1 MEKNKKGK
9 LLGILGGVGPMATV
23 YFYELLTSLTK
34 ADCDQEHIDIVI
46 SSRATTPDR
55 TAFITGA
62 SDEDPLSAMIPDAKR
77 LVVFGAELIA
87 IPCNT
92 AHYFYDRLAAEVE
105 VPILNIIEE
114 SVNTLLQCGVKKFG
128 LLATD
133 GTVDS
138 RTYQRFCE
146 GKDIE
151 CIVPD
156 KERQAR
162 IMSIIYD
169 QIKCGVPV
177 DMESFFEVAHYMRSL
192 GCEKLIL
199 GCTELSL
206 IKKNERLGDF
216 YVDSL
221 ECLALST
228 IRACEKKSIYDQT
241 YQ

>member
-1 MEKNKKGK
+1 MEKNNGR
-9 LLGILGGVGPMATV
+9 LLGILGGVGPMATA

-62 SDEDPLSAMIPDAKR
+62 SDEDPLSAMIPDAKK
-77 LVVFGAELIA
+77 LVDFGAELIA

-92 AHYFYDRLAAEVE
+92 AHYFYDRLAESVDI
-105 VPILNIIEE
+105 PILNIIEE
-114 SVNTLLQCGVKKFG
+114 SVNYLKSRGVKRFG

-133 GTVDS
+133 GTVNS
-138 RTYQRFCE
+138 RTYQRYCE
-146 GKDIE
+146 GKGIE

-156 KERQAR
+156 GIRQAR
-162 IMSIIYD
+162 VMEIIYN
-169 QIKCGVPV
+169 QIKCGAPV
-177 DMESFFEVAHYMRSL
+177 DMESFYEVAHYMRSI

-206 IKKNERLGDF
+206 IKKNEGLGDF

-221 ECLALST
+221 ECLAVST
-228 IRACEKKSIYDQT
+228 IRACGKKTVRD
-241 YQ
+241 

>member
-1 MEKNKKGK
+1 MEKSKNGK
-9 LLGILGGVGPMATV
+9 LLGILGGLGPMSTV
-23 YFYELLTSLTK
+23 YFYEMLTTLTK

-62 SDEDPLSAMIPDAKR
+62 STDDPLSAMIPDAKK
-77 LVVFGAELIA
+77 LVEFGAELIA

-92 AHYFYDRLAAEVE
+92 AHYFYDSLAEKID

-114 SVNTLLQCGVKKFG
+114 SVKALKADGVKRFG

-133 GTVDS
+133 GTVNS
-138 RTYQRFCE
+138 RTYQKYCE
-146 GKDIE
+146 VHDIE

-156 KERQAR
+156 ASHQAR
-162 IMSIIYD
+162 VMELIYS
-169 QIKCGVPV
+169 QIKMGKDA
-177 DMESFFEVAHYMRSL
+177 DMESFFEIAHYMRSL
-192 GCEKLIL
+192 GCERLIL

-206 IKKNERLGDF
+206 IKKQANLGGF

-221 ECLALST
+221 ECLALAT
-228 IRACEKKSIYDQT
+228 IRASGKATIFD
-241 YQ
+241 

>member
-1 MEKNKKGK
+1 MEKNKGK
-9 LLGILGGVGPMATV
+9 LLGILGGVGPMATA

-34 ADCDQEHIDIVI
+34 ADCDQEHLDIVI

-62 SDEDPLSAMIPDAKR
+62 SNEDPLSKKLIA
-77 LVVFGAELIA
+77 FGAEIIA

-114 SVNTLLQCGVKKFG
+114 SVKALKAQGVTRFG

-138 RTYQRFCE
+138 RTYQRYCE
-146 GKDIE
+146 GHDIE
-151 CIVPD
+151 CLVPD
-156 KERQAR
+156 SERQAR
-162 IMSIIYD
+162 VMDIIYG
-169 QIKCGVPV
+169 QIKCGAKV
-177 DMESFFEVAHYMRSL
+177 DMESFFEIAHSMRSR
-192 GCEKLIL
+192 GCQRIIL

-206 IKKNERLGDF
+206 IKKNEALGDF

-228 IRACEKKSIYDQT
+228 IRACGKNTVLDK
-241 YQ
+241 